1 MLKVI
6 EYDGNLK
13 GIAQKLNN
21 RKEEISIEV
30 NNAVNDIINDIRKNG
45 NQALINYCRKFDGY
59 QIKDENDF
67 VVSNQEKEE
76 ALKQVDQDYIRIL
89 ERTKQQITEFHKNQI
104 DKSWSLYKDN
114 GVIMGQMAR
123 PIERVALYVPGGTAA
138 YPSTVLMNAIPAKLA
153 GVKDL
158 VIITPVKADGKVNPV
173 IIAAAKVSGVDTIY
187 KFGGAAP
194 SKMILKDHL
203 PPSLN
208 KVIGKSP

>member
-13 GIAQKLNN
+13 EIAQKLNN

-45 NQALINYCRKFDGY
+45 NQALIQYCQKFDGY
-59 QIKDENDF
+59 QIKGEKDF
-67 VVSNQEKEE
+67 IVSQEEKAE

-114 GVIMGQMAR
+114 GVIMGQMVR

-138 YPSTVLMNAIPAKLA
+138 
-153 GVKDL
+153 
-158 VIITPVKADGKVNPV
+158 
-173 IIAAAKVSGVDTIY
+173 
-187 KFGGAAP
+187 
-194 SKMILKDHL
+194 
-203 PPSLN
+203 
-208 KVIGKSP
+208 